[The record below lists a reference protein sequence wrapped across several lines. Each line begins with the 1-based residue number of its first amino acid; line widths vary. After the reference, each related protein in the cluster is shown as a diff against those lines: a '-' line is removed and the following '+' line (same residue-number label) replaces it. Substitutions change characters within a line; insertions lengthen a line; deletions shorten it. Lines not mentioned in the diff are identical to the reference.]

1 MKLLLVAFSLVCCL
15 FGSAGARAEAQALIM
30 AISAYQGAVPAL
42 KGVTFDVANAKSIA
56 RRMGVREDN
65 IMLYRDGQ
73 LTLAGIR
80 KAFDDF
86 YDRLQPNDQAFVYFS
101 GHGGRWFVQAED
113 RCAESIV
120 AVDGEHL
127 IDSEMESRLKKLS
140 QKAEKVI
147 MFFDSC
153 HSGGVTTRALGPAKF
168 VPKTWPGAMTCE
180 KPVNVLTRNISVAA
194 KTSGSG
200 GNNYVVIASSR
211 DNEVSFDMP
220 EHGGVATS
228 AWTECINGAAV
239 DKDRSGG
246 LSAAEIRDCT
256 QGKINSAMS
265 GAQGFLP
272 HNVTI
277 TGNTNAILAF
287 AQPAAA
293 AVAATVLV
301 PPPLP
306 AIAPAAPSSQ
316 PQQAAKPPAQGTKP
330 PAQATKPPAQ
340 GTKPPPAPAV
350 ASTQGASS
358 QPAATQT
365 PASQP
370 ASTQPASVQ
379 SAAQQAAASG
389 PASPLAT
396 LDDIY
401 NRRDDRRSVTF
412 KTAKPRFKIG
422 KDKVE
427 FSVSSTHPGFVYLL
441 MVGSDGKAFDM
452 LFPNSLDKDHYIKA
466 GETLA
471 LPRTSWEL
479 LSQGPAGKNHLL
491 VMVADAQ
498 RDFSKAGLKPAG
510 PFSMISA
517 NMTAAKDIQMVSVTS
532 SSAGSSD
539 CQDTSAKRNL
549 VVQQSCSNAYGA
561 AMTVVEEI
569 D

>member
-1 MKLLLVAFSLVCCL
+1 MKIALVAIALVCSF

-30 AISAYQGAVPAL
+30 AISVYQGAVPAL

-56 RRMGVREDN
+56 RRMGVRESN
-65 IMLYRDGQ
+65 IIVYRDQQ
-73 LTLAGIR
+73 LTLAGMR

-86 YDRLQPNDQAFVYFS
+86 YQRLQPDDQAFIYFS
-101 GHGGRWFVQAED
+101 GHGGRWFVETEN

-127 IDSEMESRLKKLS
+127 IDSEMESRLKQIS

-147 MFFDSC
+147 VFFDSC
-153 HSGGVTTRALGPAKF
+153 HSGGVSTRALGPAKF

-180 KPVNVLTRNISVAA
+180 KPVNVLTRSITAAA
-194 KTSGSG
+194 KTTGSG

-239 DKDRSGG
+239 DKDHSGA
-246 LSAAEIRDCT
+246 LSADEIRECT
-256 QGKINSAMS
+256 QGKINSAMK
-265 GAQGFLP
+265 GAQGVLP

-277 TGNTNAILAF
+277 TGNTHAILAF

-293 AVAATVLV
+293 AAAVPILPLV
-301 PPPLP
+301 P
-306 AIAPAAPSSQ
+306 APAAAAPAR
-316 PQQAAKPPAQGTKP
+316 PQ
-330 PAQATKPPAQ
+330 QATKPP
-340 GTKPPPAPAV
+340 
-350 ASTQGASS
+350 
-358 QPAATQT
+358 PAATQT
-365 PASQP
+365 
-370 ASTQPASVQ
+370 
-379 SAAQQAAASG
+379 QAAAQTQATAQAQAAAQTVADLS

-396 LDDIY
+396 LNDIY

-412 KTAKPRFKIG
+412 KTAKPGFKIG

-427 FSVSSTHPGFVYLL
+427 FSVSSSHAGYVYLL
-441 MVGSDGKAFDM
+441 MVGSDGKTFDM
-452 LFPNSLDKDHYIKA
+452 LFPNALDKDHYIKA

-479 LSQGPAGKNHLL
+479 LAQGPAGKNHLL
-491 VMVADAQ
+491 VIVADAQ

-510 PFSMISA
+510 PFSMIST
-517 NMTAAKDIQMVSVTS
+517 NMAAAKDIQLVSVS
-532 SSAGSSD
+532 SVSADSSD
-539 CQDTSAKRNL
+539 CQNPTTKRNL
-549 VVQQSCSNAYGA
+549 AVQKSCSNAYGA

>member
-1 MKLLLVAFSLVCCL
+1 MKIVFVAVALACSLL
-15 FGSAGARAEAQALIM
+15 GSAGARAEAQALIM
-30 AISAYQGAVPAL
+30 AISVYQGAVPAL

-56 RRMGVREDN
+56 RRMGVREAN
-65 IMLYRDGQ
+65 ITVYRDQQ
-73 LTLAGIR
+73 LTLAGMR

-86 YDRLQPNDQAFVYFS
+86 YQRLQPDDQAFVYFS
-101 GHGGRWFVQAED
+101 GHGGRWFVESEN

-127 IDSEMESRLKKLS
+127 IDSEMESRLKQIA

-147 MFFDSC
+147 VFFDSC
-153 HSGGVTTRALGPAKF
+153 HSGGVSTRALGQAKF

-180 KPVNVLTRNISVAA
+180 KPVNVLTRSVAA
-194 KTSGSG
+194 AAKTTGSG
-200 GNNYVVIASSR
+200 GNNYVVVASSR

-239 DKDRSGG
+239 DKDHSGG
-246 LSAAEIRDCT
+246 LSAAEIRECT
-256 QGKINSAMS
+256 QGKINRAMS
-265 GAQGFLP
+265 GAQGVLP

-277 TGNTNAILAF
+277 TGNTQAILAF

-293 AVAATVLV
+293 AAAAAVPILPPVPAPTAAT
-301 PPPLP
+301 P
-306 AIAPAAPSSQ
+306 AR
-316 PQQAAKPPAQGTKP
+316 PQQATTVPPA
-330 PAQATKPPAQ
+330 
-340 GTKPPPAPAV
+340 
-350 ASTQGASS
+350 
-358 QPAATQT
+358 
-365 PASQP
+365 
-370 ASTQPASVQ
+370 
-379 SAAQQAAASG
+379 AAQTQAAAQTVADLS

-396 LDDIY
+396 LNDIY

-412 KTAKPRFKIG
+412 KTARPRFKIG

-427 FSVSSTHPGFVYLL
+427 FSVSSSHPGYVYLL
-441 MVGSDGKAFDM
+441 MVGSDGKTFDM

-479 LSQGPAGKNHLL
+479 LAQGPVGKNHLL
-491 VMVADAQ
+491 VIVADAQ
-498 RDFSKAGLKPAG
+498 GDFSKAGLRPAG
-510 PFSMISA
+510 PFSMIST
-517 NMTAAKDIQMVSVTS
+517 NMAAAKDIQLVSVS
-532 SSAGSSD
+532 SVSADSID
-539 CQDTSAKRNL
+539 CQNPTTKRNL
-549 VVQQSCSNAYGA
+549 SVQKSCSNAYGA